1 MFPAAP
7 CVLVGGGIVADLH
20 CNLSHSSFYSGHQ
33 PEAIQC
39 ENGNT
44 CYHSCSRLAEIK
56 LASDDIY
63 IFIRHG
69 LAKHMILQNL
79 SFLRCICMYMSP
91 QY

>member
-7 CVLVGGGIVADLH
+7 CVLVGGGTVADLH
-20 CNLSHSSFYSGHQ
+20 CHLSHSSFYSGHQ

-44 CYHSCSRLAEIK
+44 YYHSYSRLAKIK

-63 IFIRHG
+63 IYWTWSCQKCDLTEFG
-69 LAKHMILQNL
+69 L
-79 SFLRCICMYMSP
+79 SEVYMYV
-91 QY
+91 YA